1 MRKFC
6 VVLVLITAVICSS
19 QIKEAQESAS
29 LLLKS
34 KGAIFPLNLIYF
46 YSGVDSF
53 NKVIQKYP
61 TNLDVRYI
69 RAKTMFEFK
78 ENKYALDI
86 CRQDLE
92 LMLLFLN
99 KNPEFF
105 EGKLSE
111 IYFILTYSYL
121 LQKDYVK
128 AYLYYELLLLSPKNI
143 TYVQE
148 ILKRFPDFPSK
159 IINK

>member
-1 MRKFC
+1 MKKLC
-6 VVLVLITAVICSS
+6 VVLVLITAVICFS
-19 QIKEAQESAS
+19 QIKEAQDAAS

-34 KGAIFPLNLIYF
+34 KEAIFPLNLIYF

-53 NKVIQKYP
+53 NKVVQKYP

-78 ENKYALDI
+78 ENKYTLDV

-99 KNPEFF
+99 KNHEFF

-111 IYFILTYSYL
+111 IYFMLTYVYL
-121 LQKDYVK
+121 VEKDYVK

-148 ILKRFPDFPSK
+148 ITNRFPDFLFK

>member
-1 MRKFC
+1 MKKLW
-6 VVLVLITAVICSS
+6 VVLVLITAIFCFS
-19 QIKEAQESAS
+19 QIKEAQEAAS

-53 NKVIQKYP
+53 NKVVQKYP

-78 ENKYALDI
+78 ENKYILDI

-99 KNPEFF
+99 KKPDFF
-105 EGKLSE
+105 EDKFSE
-111 IYFILTYSYL
+111 IYFMLTYVYL
-121 LQKDYVK
+121 LQKDYIK
-128 AYLYYELLLLSPKNI
+128 AYLYYEFLLTCPENL

-148 ILKRFPDFPSK
+148 ILKRFPDFPTK
-159 IINK
+159 VLQK